1 MKSYYISYYLPTD
14 TIFLLL
20 TRKTMTE
27 PITYDP
33 KKEMTAMMRLYL
45 ASNPAVPDKRKTS
58 ELEIR
63 FRGFNG
69 APISKTDY
77 ENVVQH
83 LKFSGFVP
91 ESAEGVNM
99 LRVQPQYKDT
109 KTGTTRLSNIRAEI
123 KTTKMIQEYCRTNS
137 IQSIIS
143 TQMTSSHLNIVED
156 KLLFTQ
162 KTPIPVNANDPTGP
176 KIRPVDFKDLNFRLA
191 YQYERIYNE
200 NSELV
205 RGMIEQRAWA
215 DSKKVFR
222 HMNRVRF
229 SHPDYPLFVD
239 MSILRTSPKSG
250 NIMIPY
256 YTVQDANLFDS
267 PVSYEVEV
275 EIDNMRVG
283 PSTAY
288 NKSDD
293 LIGAIRKVSRII
305 MSALQQTNYPIGNVE
320 YKSIQHGYLRL
331 IHGAKYEAENHYV
344 LPRDFTGPS
353 SKTLQLENLVD
364 DAASKVPCVR
374 EGYTVTDKAD
384 GDRKLLYISESGKL
398 YFIDTNMRIQFTGA
412 RTKEKKMFAS
422 MFDGEH
428 IKFDKNGKY
437 INLYAAFDVYYVN
450 KKSMREYSFLK
461 TTVPINESDM
471 NEEAAQQPTRLEI
484 MNMAL
489 GLIQPEMDAKPIE
502 LAPVEK
508 IWTKWF
514 SESKRAYY
522 WFNSKTSER
531 HWDGAVPPNVK
542 ALIDENIRES
552 ERPQTMSCP
561 FRIQAKQFYTGTDH
575 PGTGGQTIFQ
585 CCDKILNT
593 MFEYNTDGLIFTP
606 AKYGVGGNENQIAG
620 PLTKVTWGLSFK
632 WKPAEYNT
640 VDFLVRVKK
649 DETGKDIINVS
660 YDESNRVQQY
670 KTLVLYVGYDEKMH
684 GYYNPF
690 EQLLKGEY
698 KVASRNEA
706 AEDDDEAV
714 SKYMA
719 KPFIPSDPFDDRAS
733 LCNIHIDTNYYKEDA
748 NAVMYTEDGQPFEEN
763 MIVEFRYDME
773 RTGAWR
779 WVPIRVRH
787 DKTAQMRP
795 TTPNKPAK
803 ITANDYAT
811 ANSNWYSIHHPITE
825 QMIRTG
831 NHTNDIPIDESVY
844 YTRRS
849 NRSEST
855 TRALRDFHNLYVKS
869 KLIKGTTQRND
880 TLIDFAVGRA
890 GDLAKWRTSQLSF
903 VLGVDISKDNIMHK
917 TDGACVRY
925 LNDVSKY
932 PNLFDGVF
940 FTGNSALNLR
950 NGDAFTTHKEKKL
963 TQAIFGEGP
972 KVREDLGPMV
982 HRNYGVAKDG
992 FHVASCQFALHY
1004 FFENM
1009 RTLHGFA
1016 RNVAECT
1023 RIGGTFIGTCWDG
1036 KRVFQL
1042 LERKTEGDT
1051 YVIQG
1056 ADGDKMMEIAKMY
1069 SETGFPDDELSLGYR
1084 VNVYQES
1091 IGQYI
1096 PEYLVNFDFFVR
1108 FMENY
1113 GFVLAEQEDLAR
1125 MGLPSSNASFEQL
1138 YNNMRSEIRQNPRI
1152 RYGSAN
1158 EMTEQEQAISFL
1170 NRYFVF
1176 KKVRNVSTEKIA
1188 KLLKMPETTDDT
1200 DIEENNEDTTMVAAV
1215 SKSMKKKR
1223 TLKEREDAKKIQT
1236 DTWIRKLDKHV
1247 VTIGK
1252 YEPVMEEI
1260 NLTKHYQDEINAQE
1274 TVQGQLEPIQLK
1286 PAIAPLPKIV
1296 RTGKKLVFPKK

>member
-1 MKSYYISYYLPTD
+1 
-14 TIFLLL
+14 
-20 TRKTMTE
+20 
-27 PITYDP
+27 
-33 KKEMTAMMRLYL
+33 
-45 ASNPAVPDKRKTS
+45 
-58 ELEIR
+58 
-63 FRGFNG
+63 
-69 APISKTDY
+69 
-77 ENVVQH
+77 
-83 LKFSGFVP
+83 
-91 ESAEGVNM
+91 
-99 LRVQPQYKDT
+99 
-109 KTGTTRLSNIRAEI
+109 
-123 KTTKMIQEYCRTNS
+123 
-137 IQSIIS
+137 
-143 TQMTSSHLNIVED
+143 
-156 KLLFTQ
+156 
-162 KTPIPVNANDPTGP
+162 
-176 KIRPVDFKDLNFRLA
+176 
-191 YQYERIYNE
+191 
-200 NSELV
+200 
-205 RGMIEQRAWA
+205 
-215 DSKKVFR
+215 
-222 HMNRVRF
+222 
-229 SHPDYPLFVD
+229 
-239 MSILRTSPKSG
+239 
-250 NIMIPY
+250 
-256 YTVQDANLFDS
+256 
-267 PVSYEVEV
+267 
-275 EIDNMRVG
+275 
-283 PSTAY
+283 
-288 NKSDD
+288 
-293 LIGAIRKVSRII
+293 
-305 MSALQQTNYPIGNVE
+305 
-320 YKSIQHGYLRL
+320 
-331 IHGAKYEAENHYV
+331 
-344 LPRDFTGPS
+344 
-353 SKTLQLENLVD
+353 
-364 DAASKVPCVR
+364 
-374 EGYTVTDKAD
+374 
-384 GDRKLLYISESGKL
+384 
-398 YFIDTNMRIQFTGA
+398 
-412 RTKEKKMFAS
+412 
-422 MFDGEH
+422 
-428 IKFDKNGKY
+428 
-437 INLYAAFDVYYVN
+437 
-450 KKSMREYSFLK
+450 
-461 TTVPINESDM
+461 
-471 NEEAAQQPTRLEI
+471 
-484 MNMAL
+484 
-489 GLIQPEMDAKPIE
+489 
-502 LAPVEK
+502 
-508 IWTKWF
+508 
-514 SESKRAYY
+514 
-522 WFNSKTSER
+522 
-531 HWDGAVPPNVK
+531 
-542 ALIDENIRES
+542 
-552 ERPQTMSCP
+552 
-561 FRIQAKQFYTGTDH
+561 
-575 PGTGGQTIFQ
+575 
-585 CCDKILNT
+585 
-593 MFEYNTDGLIFTP
+593 
-606 AKYGVGGNENQIAG
+606 
-620 PLTKVTWGLSFK
+620 
-632 WKPAEYNT
+632 
-640 VDFLVRVKK
+640 
-649 DETGKDIINVS
+649 
-660 YDESNRVQQY
+660 
-670 KTLVLYVGYDEKMH
+670 MH

-706 AEDDDEAV
+706 AEDDEEAV
-714 SKYMA
+714 SRYMA

-733 LCNIHIDTNYYKEDA
+733 LCNIYIDTNYYKEDT
-748 NAVMYTEDGQPFEEN
+748 NVVMYTEDGQPFEEN

-795 TTPNKPAK
+795 TAPNKPAK
-803 ITANDYAT
+803 ITANDYST

-831 NHTNDIPIDESVY
+831 NHTHDIPIDESVY

-992 FHVASCQFALHY
+992 FHVASCQFSLHY

-1042 LERKTEGDT
+1042 LERKMEGES
-1051 YVIQG
+1051 YILQG
-1056 ADGDKMMEIAKMY
+1056 PDGDKMMEIAKMY

-1125 MGLPSSNASFEQL
+1125 MGLPSSNGSFEQL
-1138 YNNMRSEIRQNPRI
+1138 YQNMRSEIRQNPRV

-1158 EMTEQEQAISFL
+1158 EMTEQEQTISFL

-1188 KLLKMPETTDDT
+1188 KLLKMTDTDVEDNNMDTEETTV
-1200 DIEENNEDTTMVAAV
+1200 VAAI

-1223 TLKEREDAKKIQT
+1223 TLKEREEATKAKEEPPH
-1236 DTWIRKLDKHV
+1236 WIRKLDKHA

-1260 NLTKHYQDEINAQE
+1260 HLTKDYPEEINTTQE
-1274 TVQGQLEPIQLK
+1274 APIQLK
-1286 PAIAPLPKIV
+1286 PAIAPVPKIV
-1296 RTGKKLVFPKK
+1296 RTGKKLVLPKN